1 MTPPTSLMARDQF
14 RLEILLLAFFRSRPR
29 QLSLNWAIISSF
41 LILFLLLSFYSGSV
55 LPVRLS
61 SFPHSAGFSLTTP
74 LRLLTL
80 LLITKHTGAINADL
94 QQTPVPLSIHSLL
107 PSAAISPSLPSFLL
121 CCWSKVAL
129 SEVRSA
135 NNGSGLQQCS
145 ERSQQ
150 CTAIGG
156 AARGSPVSMG
166 LHLTLIKALGHFEG
180 NACCLGSA

>member
-129 SEVRSA
+129 SGVRSA